1 MSRAIG
7 PLASFDEG
15 ALRELA
21 PRGAARSFP
30 KNAVIINESD
40 QTDSLYILLSGRAK
54 VFVSEEDGREVV
66 LSTIREGDY
75 FGELVLDGGPRSASI
90 MTLEPCRC
98 FVIPHRGVARAQPG
112 AMVRARGTPGP
123 MSQTASPFADLD
135 ESALRALAPHGAVR
149 SFAKNAV
156 VVSEGD
162 ETDSLYI
169 LLSGRVKAFVSEE
182 DGREVVL
189 STVGV
194 GDYFGEMVLDGGPR
208 SASIMTLEPC
218 RFFVI
223 PRGDIEGLIDRNPA
237 FARHLIRMLIGKVR
251 SLTRKV
257 LDLALK
263 DVYGRFAKFVDENAV
278 EQKGA
283 RVVPERLTQHDIA
296 ARIGGSPVH
305 KKLPAQW

>member
-1 MSRAIG
+1 
-7 PLASFDEG
+7 
-15 ALRELA
+15 
-21 PRGAARSFP
+21 
-30 KNAVIINESD
+30 
-40 QTDSLYILLSGRAK
+40 
-54 VFVSEEDGREVV
+54 
-66 LSTIREGDY
+66 
-75 FGELVLDGGPRSASI
+75 
-90 MTLEPCRC
+90 
-98 FVIPHRGVARAQPG
+98 
-112 AMVRARGTPGP
+112 MVRTRASRPAACDRSIIVAPIDRGRNTGI
-123 MSQTASPFADLD
+123 MSQAASPFADLD

-194 GDYFGEMVLDGGPR
+194 GDYFGELVLDGGPR

-251 SLTRKV
+251 SLTQKV

-263 DVYGRFAKFVDENAV
+263 DVYGRFAKFIDENAV

-296 ARIGGSPVH
+296 ARIGGSREMVNRIVKDLTAGGYISVDAKQITVH
-305 KKLPAQW
+305 KKLPPRW